1 MFFYFYNSTPT
12 LLGEILNNRSYY
24 FRINKEL
31 SSLLSIIISLT
42 TKETVSYKKVTISI
56 DNLYYLFKEAIL
68 SLI

>member
-1 MFFYFYNSTPT
+1 MSFCFYNSTST
-12 LLGEILNNRSYY
+12 LLGKILNNRSYY
-24 FRINKEL
+24 FRVNKEL

-68 SLI
+68 SLL